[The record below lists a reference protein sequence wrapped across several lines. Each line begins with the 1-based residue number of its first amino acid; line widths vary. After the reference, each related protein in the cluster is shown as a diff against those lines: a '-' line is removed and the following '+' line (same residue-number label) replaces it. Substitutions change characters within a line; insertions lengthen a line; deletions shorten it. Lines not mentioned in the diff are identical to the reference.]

1 MNCKQGAQESDLVL
15 FLVDAKFGLTPVD
28 ISFARWINKQA
39 RPALLVANKAEGN
52 VQPLDPDDMR
62 RMGMGE
68 PLYSE
73 FMLYVIYFF
82 VFIYFF
88 MYGWASLF
96 CIHILYYDTLLCIAQ
111 NTGLWLLVTGLLTL
125 PPR

>member
-1 MNCKQGAQESDLVL
+1 
-15 FLVDAKFGLTPVD
+15 VDAKFGLTPVD
-28 ISFARWINKQA
+28 ISFARLINKQA

-68 PLYSE
+68 PLYSL
-73 FMLYVIYFF
+73 FILHVKYFF
-82 VFIYFF
+82 VFIYFL
-88 MYGWASLF
+88 YGCSSLF
-96 CIHILYYDTLLCIAQ
+96 CIYLLYYYTFLFTAQ
-111 NTGLWLLVTGLLTL
+111 NAGLWLLVTGLLTL

>member
-1 MNCKQGAQESDLVL
+1 
-15 FLVDAKFGLTPVD
+15 VDAKFGLTPVD
-28 ISFARWINKQA
+28 ISFARLINKQA

-68 PLYSE
+68 PLYYV
-73 FMLYVIYFF
+73 FILYVIYFF

-88 MYGWASLF
+88 CMGGPLYSVF
-96 CIHILYYDTLLCIAQ
+96 IFFITILSY
-111 NTGLWLLVTGLLTL
+111 
-125 PPR
+125 